1 MRFWGKYCL
10 SVLWRA
16 QGDLWMNFHGQEL
29 AFSVPCMLRAVKV
42 SESWSKPRA
51 QLLLSVRSR
60 RNADPEKK
68 WLSLNIFAAHLP
80 WTELSVRL
88 FNSLHHFHI
97 SDVYHISLNCARCT
111 KLGASCISAVP
122 GLTASHGL
130 PSRSGQ
136 KDTSWPRY
144 FAPLLLRKLQWD
156 LVSFYLLPRF
166 SCRVSFFALFC
177 IRQCDSTR
185 LTQTDTTC
193 APELRAWI
201 KDLL

>member
-1 MRFWGKYCL
+1 MESPRRSL
-10 SVLWRA
+10 
-16 QGDLWMNFHGQEL
+16 DE
-29 AFSVPCMLRAVKV
+29 FSWPRIGLLCAMYA
-42 SESWSKPRA
+42 ESCEGVWKLEQTTCSAP
-51 QLLLSVRSR
+51 VRSR